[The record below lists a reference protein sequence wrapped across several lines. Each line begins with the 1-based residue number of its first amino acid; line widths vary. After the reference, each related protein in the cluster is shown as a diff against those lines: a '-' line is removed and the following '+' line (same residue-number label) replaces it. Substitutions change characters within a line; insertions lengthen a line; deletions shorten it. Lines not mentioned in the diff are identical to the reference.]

1 MSLMPKRVKYR
12 KQQRGKMKG
21 NATRGNYVA
30 YGDFGVQVLEGGW
43 LSARQIEAGRVACRQ
58 YVGKAGK
65 FFCRVFPDKPIS
77 KKPLETRMG
86 TGKAEPEFWA
96 AVIKPG
102 QILYEVSGVS
112 AESAKAAFAR
122 VAYKMPF
129 RCRFVERRPA

>member
-30 YGDFGVQVLEGGW
+30 YGEFGIQVLEGGW

-58 YVGKAGK
+58 YIGKSGK

-112 AESAKAAFAR
+112 ATLAKQAFAR

-129 RCRFVERRPA
+129 RCRLVERRPV